1 MRASFFSAAAV
12 LSLALS
18 HEAYAVEVLAECC
31 SPSEPQ
37 CEVAPITFSKL
48 EALPIQGGFDTGWVP
63 ANSPLQVHLFAQLYA
78 ETGVDLAGELRT
90 TWPEALELATPATP
104 GAGSLSVHYGV
115 DIGAEAAVTVTVLG
129 QTYSWMGDIPFVP
142 QFDFQVDASSPFD
155 PWAFDGVSVDGTT
168 MEQTLAQVDVTDFIG
183 INIPGLSGGFELNTS
198 IDLQAT
204 YRTKEILVTRF
215 GQSVEGGS
223 IASDGDT
230 SSVVYPGGPN
240 IDVDVQPVGE
250 VVYQGTL
257 HLIPAFYID
266 TIGPDF
272 SIPVAD
278 IPIPFEFTDDT
289 WNFTP
294 ITVHVPLPDIA
305 VIDGH
310 DEDVP
315 SAPHVVDLGTLAIGE
330 TRSKGITIRN
340 EGEEV
345 LESTAVSSSPAFSLD
360 TPQLSLSEGT
370 SKSVQVSFTGE
381 EVGVFDAIVTFD
393 SNDPDEPTRVVEV
406 RARVEG
412 EGGPGEG
419 GASVDDEDATPDDD
433 GCDCRAGA
441 GQAGGGDLG
450 GLTIALAGLAVALRR
465 RSSSAHGSRG
475 SLRR

>member
-1 MRASFFSAAAV
+1 MRSFFVAALAV
-12 LSLALS
+12 SSVAFAP
-18 HEAYAVEVLAECC
+18 EAFAVEVLAERC
-31 SPSEPQ
+31 SPSEPR
-37 CEVAPITFSKL
+37 CEVAPIAFTKV

-78 ETGVDLAGELRT
+78 ETSVDLAGELRT
-90 TWPEALELATPATP
+90 TWPEALTLATPATP
-104 GAGSLSVHYGV
+104 GAGALSIHYGV
-115 DIGAEAAVTVTVLG
+115 DVGAEAAVTVTVLG

-204 YRTKEILVTRF
+204 YRTKEILLTRF

-223 IASDGDT
+223 VSSDGDT

-240 IDVDVQPVGE
+240 IDVDVQVVGE

-278 IPIPFEFTDDT
+278 IPIPFEFTDEN

-294 ITVHVPLPDIA
+294 VGVHVPLPDIA

-315 SAPHVVDLGTLAIGE
+315 SAPHVVDLGTLALGE
-330 TRSKGITIRN
+330 TRSKSITVRN

-345 LESTAVSSSPAFSLD
+345 LESTAASSSDAFLLD
-360 TPQLSLSEGT
+360 TAQLSLSEGT
-370 SKSVQVSFTGE
+370 SKAVQVSFTAE
-381 EVGVFDAIVTFD
+381 EAGVFDAVVTFE

-419 GASVDDEDATPDDD
+419 GASVGDDEEDAVDD

-441 GQAGGGDLG
+441 GRPGSPVDLG
-450 GLTIALAGLAVALRR
+450 GLTIAVAGLAVALRR
-465 RSSSAHGSRG
+465 RRARG
-475 SLRR
+475 SLRP